1 MTRVIEMGVP
11 FVASTPDLVTLLA
24 AALLLIGMP
33 LFVVLVLALLTGY
46 ISHDAT
52 AYLEGMSDEEL
63 ESMAAEGETDRAG
76 ETDADADAEID
87 TDRF

>member
-1 MTRVIEMGVP
+1 MTRAMEMGVP

-63 ESMAAEGETDRAG
+63 EAMAAEGETARAG
-76 ETDADADAEID
+76 ETNGDAETD
-87 TDRF
+87 TDRL